1 MTRPLE
7 RISNFGS
14 TAENREWATPFIGVG
29 FWDDLELDNEPD
41 EFKDVLIVEDDST
54 TIKLFKAMIQ
64 NSDDLVRIK
73 SVNSAEEAE
82 RYLAHLRRNQLPGP
96 DAAIVDY
103 NLSGKDGLYVC
114 KLLESFFPL
123 TKVVVVS
130 GMSSDEVHD
139 KLEQEKLRVEFIPKP
154 LNRRQITGILRE

>member
-1 MTRPLE
+1 MQNT
-7 RISNFGS
+7 
-14 TAENREWATPFIGVG
+14 EWTTPFLGVG
-29 FWDDLELDNEPD
+29 FWDDLDLESEAD
-41 EFKDVLIVEDDST
+41 EFKDILIVEDDST

-64 NSDDLVRIK
+64 NSDEMVRIK

-82 RYLAHLRRNQLPGP
+82 RYLAHLRRNHLPGP
-96 DAAIVDY
+96 DAALVDY

-130 GMSSDEVHD
+130 GMSSEEVNE
-139 KLEQEKLRVEFIPKP
+139 KLEQEKLKVEFIPKP
-154 LNRRQITGILRE
+154 LNRRQISHILRQ